1 VTVRSDNPEMDIP
14 DSPPLNWR
22 ILNDKTHVAS
32 KDGRV
37 VAITYTV
44 DAGEVNGAHAI
55 EFCWIPV
62 DEPDL
67 VDVHFGFSEGAG
79 PAWDGRWDR
88 ARRATEWDYAR
99 RSGT

>member
-1 VTVRSDNPEMDIP
+1 MDSSDP
-14 DSPPLNWR
+14 PPLDWR
-22 ILNDKTHVAS
+22 ILNDETHVAS

-44 DAGEVNGAHAI
+44 DAGEVNGAHAL

-62 DEPDL
+62 DDPHL
-67 VDVHFGFSEGAG
+67 VDVHFGVSEGVG
-79 PAWDGRWDR
+79 SAWDSRWTR

-99 RSGT
+99 RSET